1 MAKDTIKCPKCG
13 EVIPI
18 SSAIAH
24 EIEEDLRREA
34 EKDKTRW
41 RKELEAKEAE
51 LREKYAKA
59 EEALRKEQEKRE
71 GELQKGFE
79 AERKK
84 HEDRIRKDIEER
96 GRLDL
101 EDLRAQLR
109 EASDKARNAE
119 DAELELRKKTREL
132 EDRQKTMDLE
142 MERRLDE
149 ARKSIEA
156 KARDDFAD
164 AQRLKDA
171 DKDKLINDLKGQVDD
186 LKRKI
191 EQGSQKIQ
199 GEVLELELEN
209 ELRREFPFDVLEPI
223 SSGIRGADI
232 LQHVK
237 TQAGRESGKILWET
251 KRTQNWSDGW
261 IQKVKD
267 DQREAKADVAVI
279 VSEALPKGL
288 RHFRQISGVWVTD
301 VPTVVSFAAALRFM
315 LIQVTNTKIIQTGK
329 EEKMGVVYSY
339 VTGPEFRNRVQA
351 IIESYVG
358 LKSDLDA
365 ERRAMERIW
374 AKREKKI
381 EQVVR
386 NISGMRGDLEG
397 IAGKTLPSIQIL
409 ELPEGDEEEQGFGED

>member
-18 SSAIAH
+18 SGAIAH
-24 EIEEDLRREA
+24 EIEEELRSEA
-34 EKDKTRW
+34 AKDRARW
-41 RKELEAKEAE
+41 GKEQKEKEAE
-51 LREKYAKA
+51 LRRKFVKA
-59 EEALRKEQEKRE
+59 EEALRNEQEKRE
-71 GELQKGFE
+71 SDLKKEFE
-79 AERKK
+79 TERKK
-84 HEDRIRKDIEER
+84 AEDRIRKNMEER

-101 EDLRAQLR
+101 EDLRARLA
-109 EASDKARNAE
+109 EAGDKVKKAE
-119 DAELELRKKTREL
+119 DAELKLRKQAREL
-132 EDRQKTMDLE
+132 EDRQKNMDLE

-171 DKDKLINDLKGQVDD
+171 DKDKLIGDLKNQVDD
-186 LKRKI
+186 LKRKM

-199 GEVLELELEN
+199 GEVLELALED
-209 ELRREFPFDVLEPI
+209 ELRKEFPFDKIEPI
-223 SSGIRGADI
+223 SSGLKGADV

-237 TQAGRESGKILWET
+237 TQAGRDSGKILWET
-251 KRTQNWSDGW
+251 KRTKSWSDGW

-288 RHFRQISGVWVTD
+288 RHFRQIDGVWVTD
-301 VPTVVSFAAALRFM
+301 VPMVVSFAAALRFM
-315 LIQVTNTKIIQTGK
+315 LIQVTNTKIVQTGK
-329 EEKMGVVYSY
+329 EEKMEVVYSY
-339 VTGPEFRNRVQA
+339 LTGPEFRNRVQA
-351 IIESYVG
+351 IMEGFVG
-358 LKSDLDA
+358 MKSDLEA

-409 ELPEGDEEEQGFGED
+409 ELPEGDEEEL